1 MSNWNFFRLRMNIN
15 GETAS
20 SPPPAGTV
28 RTIVFVAALTET
40 TSTWSNILTPSVTG
54 AKFYN
59 WDNCASP
66 VETGLTNSNAI
77 IAQSG
82 HTNSAAKYCL
92 DFNSG
97 GYYDWYLGSN
107 TETGWMIR
115 DIYNNTSLQTI
126 ISNAGGDSIGTGYYW
141 SSSQS
146 ITDNRGITAKIT
158 ANSSFSKSTTY
169 AVRPQKTLVFSPT
182 SQYSVGDLA
191 FGGIIFKVSQL
202 SWGNVCTP

>member
-1 MSNWNFFRLRMNIN
+1 MKILRPPPLPP
-15 GETAS
+15 S